1 MPFIRRMAWI
11 AQQEGVDLFAVGSE
25 YRATVG
31 NRFAWAKVIAEVR
44 KIYFGKITYVGNHD
58 VS

>member
-1 MPFIRRMAWI
+1 MATI

-25 YRATVG
+25 YRATIE
-31 NRFAWAKVIAEVR
+31 NRFAWAKIIAEVR